1 MAIRAD
7 LHQTFGARLAGLE
20 SLIAARSS
28 RFADA
33 ARLRREA
40 EAVDGFAP
48 FYDRTATGAAY
59 GAFAELLR
67 IAALLVQWRDAIL
80 TGEADSDRF
89 LRAAKERHRIWKAE
103 APQIEGAASVI
114 ATADTLT
121 GLSQISDL
129 NTVLTTFAS
138 TPLPIGI
145 YLSERR
151 GITVQASDEKGADA
165 DGKKAPPPELAVA
178 FLKFAIDG
186 QPAAE
191 THFLTPG
198 ESHDLEL
205 EVRVSRWPEG
215 AANLELRPMTI
226 EAAGAFDFPMFSFG
240 RPSDKAP
247 FVLHQRGRAVIRAPQ
262 GLNARPFEFRYAASF
277 KPTAVEQPV
286 ATLGQRTLRI
296 ESIDLKVNSL
306 TGNPGLDLKIIEI
319 REALRSPFNIP
330 PDDLGAALKMAA
342 GLAAYMW
349 RVHQDNEIAEVLS
362 EGQFQA
368 LVRAELRRRAD
379 IGSALSEHPRAAG
392 GITDLSLQNVPL
404 ELKVER
410 KKRLTL
416 EDCRAFVGQTT
427 GYVHGNGKRVG
438 VLCVLDC
445 SPKTQVAAANEACIG
460 ILQEGASGASTPIIT
475 ILIQANLAKPS
486 SLSR

>member
-1 MAIRAD
+1 MATKVG

-20 SLIAARSS
+20 SLISARDA
-28 RFADA
+28 RFVDA
-33 ARLRREA
+33 ERLRREA

-48 FYDRTATGAAY
+48 FYDLTTIGAAY

-67 IAALLVQWRDAIL
+67 IAALLVQWRGAVLI
-80 TGEADSDRF
+80 GEADSDRF
-89 LRAAKERHRIWKAE
+89 LRAAKERHRIWKSE

-114 ATADTLT
+114 EAANTLMD
-121 GLSQISDL
+121 LSQISDL
-129 NTVLTTFAS
+129 NAVLTAFAS

-145 YLSERR
+145 YPSERR
-151 GITVQASDEKGADA
+151 GITVPASDEKGADE
-165 DGKKAPPPELAVA
+165 DEKKAPPPELAVA

-215 AANLELRPMTI
+215 AETLELRPLTI
-226 EAAGAFDFPMFSFG
+226 EAAGAFDFPLFSYG
-240 RPSDKAP
+240 RPGGEAP
-247 FVLHQRGRAVIRAPQ
+247 FVLHQRGRAVIKAPQ

-277 KPTAVEQPV
+277 KPAAVEQPV
-286 ATLGQRTLRI
+286 VTLGQRTLRI

-319 REALRSPFNIP
+319 REALRSSFNIP
-330 PDDLGAALKMAA
+330 PDDLGATLKLAT
-342 GLAAYMW
+342 GLAAYMG

-362 EGQFQA
+362 EKQFQA
-368 LVRAELRRRAD
+368 LVRAELRRRPD

-404 ELKVER
+404 ELKVEGA
-410 KKRLTL
+410 KRLTL
-416 EDCRAFVGQTT
+416 EDCKAFVGQTT

-438 VLCVLDC
+438 VLCVLDS
-445 SPKTQVAAANEACIG
+445 SPKAQVAAANEACIG
-460 ILQEGASGASTPIIT
+460 ILQDETSGASTPIIT